1 MGQCYS
7 VELSANIK
15 DEENLLKALQE
26 SNLANLAKLYG
37 DCKTFE
43 DVMSVLLRKEDKYS
57 DFSIAYADPEYGKN
71 CYRGTFEASY
81 GWESVITDT
90 FKEIAPFLEEGS
102 DIRVSPDNYFY
113 RFEVRNG
120 KAEEVAYSA
129 RNEFENLAY
138 ELYKKD
144 WTERSH
150 IDRDETWAKF
160 LEYQKEK
167 LYGMEDGMS
176 FDEWLYEN
184 DGYNGVLFA
193 CKEEF
198 LESEYL
204 DKEYMKGLLGNEFD
218 LYQEYEM
225 HMKDHEVSQD
235 KDDIERE

>member
-7 VELSANIK
+7 VELSANVK
-15 DEENLLKALQE
+15 DEENLLKALRG
-26 SNLANLAKLYG
+26 SNRANLAELYS

-43 DVMSVLLRKEDKYS
+43 DVMNVLLRKEDKYS

-71 CYRGTFEASY
+71 CYRCDFEASY
-81 GWESVITDT
+81 GWETVIADT

-102 DIRVSPDNYFY
+102 DIFVNPDTDFY

-120 KAEEVAYSA
+120 KAEEAPYTDRS
-129 RNEFENLAY
+129 EFENLAY

-144 WTERSH
+144 WTESH
-150 IDRDETWAKF
+150 IDRDEAWAKF

-184 DGYNGVLFA
+184 DGYDGVLFA

-204 DKEYMKGLLGNEFD
+204 DKEYMKGLLGNEPY

-225 HMKDHEVSQD
+225 HMNDREVSQD